1 MSAQINTPISRGKVD
16 SVTELPTTETV
27 PTNYCVVSTA
37 VCSPLFSPVRAA
49 GSGLA
54 PAACQ
59 LSSAQASTAVLHLSE
74 WAPLWRVG
82 REREWVREH
91 NGAQNGREARER
103 EEQFPH
109 SGGGEGERE
118 RAIWV
123 ERVVAVLNVSTLI
136 NFSPSAYFFPIATRT
151 SNIILENI
159 DMLEELKNLFS
170 TECVKNGWTRRVD
183 RVVLAWHGF
192 NSHFNL
198 AHKTAHAA

>member
-37 VCSPLFSPVRAA
+37 VRSPLFSPVRAA

-91 NGAQNGREARER
+91 NGAQDGREERETSSFHILVVERKRGRER
-103 EEQFPH
+103 YGWRGLWQCWMFPLWSIFH
-109 SGGGEGERE
+109 HQH
-118 RAIWV
+118 I
-123 ERVVAVLNVSTLI
+123 
-136 NFSPSAYFFPIATRT
+136 FFPSRRELT
-151 SNIILENI
+151 NISLENI

-170 TECVKNGWTRRVD
+170 TECVKNGWTRRLD